1 MTEIL
6 YQSSRS
12 YLYLEYTGSQ
22 SWAGDW
28 KGWSRLVLSILRH
41 ANHKEV
47 STQPSC
53 ASSWRAAFLL
63 EPKRMQTQGRL
74 TGQEEAGREGEGLLL
89 EALRVHSPAGCQNG
103 CLWWG
108 GGRVAT

>member
-6 YQSSRS
+6 YQSSGS

-22 SWAGDW
+22 SGAGDW
-28 KGWSRLVLSILRH
+28 KGWSRLAVSILRH

-53 ASSWRAAFLL
+53 ASSLRAAFLL

-74 TGQEEAGREGEGLLL
+74 TGQEEAGREDGGSAARSTE
-89 EALRVHSPAGCQNG
+89 SPQLSRMPDWVSLGQG
-103 CLWWG
+103 
-108 GGRVAT
+108 